1 MLFEGRHEEELTD
14 REIPA
19 TLGKQSPCVVNIPLG
34 LKGADTKT
42 SPLNNIPSL
51 YITRTSG

>member
-19 TLGKQSPCVVNIPLG
+19 TLGKQSPCVVDIPLG

-51 YITRTSG
+51 YITRTLG